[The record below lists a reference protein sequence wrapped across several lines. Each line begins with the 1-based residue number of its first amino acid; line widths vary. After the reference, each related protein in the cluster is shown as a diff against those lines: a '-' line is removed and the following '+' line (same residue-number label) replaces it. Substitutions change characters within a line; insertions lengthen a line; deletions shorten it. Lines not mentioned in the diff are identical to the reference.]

1 MQTQVSYLSDLK
13 FNLET
18 WRRELRFHYNEMDSF
33 EEKLEEIAAREFSKS
48 AMIPLEQF
56 QNRINIERDAIA
68 KLKHRCK
75 QKIAIL
81 NKLKQNEELE
91 PSYYD
96 AQNTLMDDMRDYIKM
111 HYAFKEEMMNYFLNW
126 LD

>member
-33 EEKLEEIAAREFSKS
+33 EEKLEEIAAREYSKS
-48 AMIPLEQF
+48 ALITLEQF
-56 QNRINIERDAIA
+56 QNRINLERDAIS

-75 QKIAIL
+75 KKISIL
-81 NKLKQNEELE
+81 NTLKQNEELE
-91 PSYYD
+91 ASYYD
-96 AQNTLMDDMRDYIKM
+96 AQNTLMDDMRDYIRM
-111 HYAFKEEMMNYFLNW
+111 HYEFKEEMMNYFLNW

>member
-75 QKIAIL
+75 QKISIL
-81 NKLKQNEELE
+81 NRLKQNEEPE
-91 PSYYD
+91 ASYYD
-96 AQNTLMDDMRDYIKM
+96 AQNTLMDEMRDYIKM